1 MMSRDGLN
9 NLSRVKLM
17 DSGSIA
23 WPRVATGFEVAPSS
37 TMDASGYEIP
47 AGDWIWDSSDLW
59 HYQIITAHVEP
70 FGAPGG
76 AENGT
81 PGAFIASC
89 REGSS
94 ATPLLK
100 GVAWGLFVALTLGA
114 AWWLRSGWV
123 VAIGFGLLLLTLWVV
138 LRPAQKNVR
147 RMLRLSR
154 EWHL

>member
-1 MMSRDGLN
+1 MSRDALN

-23 WPRVATGFEVAPSS
+23 WPEVPAGFAQTS
-37 TMDASGYEIP
+37 TSAADASGYEVP
-47 AGDWIWDSSDLW
+47 AGDWIWDCSDLW
-59 HYQIITAHVEP
+59 HYQIITAHIEP
-70 FGAPGG
+70 SGEGFV
-76 AENGT
+76 AE
-81 PGAFIASC
+81 C
-89 REGSS
+89 REGSA

-100 GVAWGLFVALTLGA
+100 WLAWFLFVALTVGA

-147 RMLRLSR
+147 RMLRLAAR
-154 EWHL
+154 YHL

>member
-1 MMSRDGLN
+1 
-9 NLSRVKLM
+9 
-17 DSGSIA
+17 
-23 WPRVATGFEVAPSS
+23 
-37 TMDASGYEIP
+37 MDASGYEVP

-59 HYQIITAHVEP
+59 HYQIITAHIEP
-70 FGAPGG
+70 SGEGFV
-76 AENGT
+76 AE
-81 PGAFIASC
+81 C
-89 REGSS
+89 REGSA

-100 GVAWGLFVALTLGA
+100 WLAWFLFVALTVGA

-147 RMLRLSR
+147 RMLRLSK